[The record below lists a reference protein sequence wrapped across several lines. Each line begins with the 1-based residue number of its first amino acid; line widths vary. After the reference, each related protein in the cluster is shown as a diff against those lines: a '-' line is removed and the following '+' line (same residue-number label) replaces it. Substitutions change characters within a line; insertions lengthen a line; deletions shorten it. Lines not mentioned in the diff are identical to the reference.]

1 MLDFLLFIGAGYVLV
16 SAWKWALTDFHNEN
30 EKIR

>member
-16 SAWKWALTDFHNEN
+16 SAWKWALADFHKELDEN
-30 EKIR
+30 R